1 MKATMEIRDLR
12 MFMALAEELHFGRAA
27 ERLRIS
33 QPPLTKH
40 IQQLEEQL
48 GVMLFDRNKRSV
60 RLTPAG
66 AALVQEARRILNQA
80 EVALQVVRRA
90 QQGETGTLRIGFVAA
105 VVYIGIEALFAR
117 LHRELAGVETVWEE
131 MGSSEQVEALRKDRI
146 DLGFAQVPMGVG
158 EMAAHLVASVPLAAA
173 LPATH
178 RLAGRAKID
187 VAALADEPFIVIPR
201 ESAPGYFDLTAATCL
216 AGGFS
221 PNFRHY
227 AKHLL
232 SVISLVA
239 LGRGV
244 ALVPR
249 TLGTAAVP
257 GVVLKP
263 LTGAPAHAQYSAIWH
278 PGNPSPVLARA
289 VELLG
294 AGGLR

>member
-1 MKATMEIRDLR
+1 MEIRELR
-12 MFMALAEELHFGRAA
+12 MFVALAEELHFGRAA

-40 IQQLEEQL
+40 IQQLEARL

-80 EVALQVVRRA
+80 EVAMQVVRRA
-90 QQGETGTLRIGFVAA
+90 EQGETGTLRIGFVAA
-105 VVYIGIEALFAR
+105 VVYIGIEKLFAR
-117 LHRELAGVETVWEE
+117 LHRELVGVDTVWEE
-131 MGSSEQVEALRKDRI
+131 MGSSEQVEALRNDRI

-158 EMAAHLVASVPLAAA
+158 EMSAHQVARVPLAAA
-173 LPATH
+173 LPADH
-178 RLAGRAKID
+178 PLAGRSRID
-187 VAALADEPFIVIPR
+187 PAALADEPFIVIPR

-216 AGGFS
+216 QAGFS

-232 SVISLVA
+232 SVVSLVA

-249 TLGTAAVP
+249 TLAVAAIP

-289 VELLG
+289 LKLLG
-294 AGGLR
+294 VP

>member
-1 MKATMEIRDLR
+1 M
-12 MFMALAEELHFGRAA
+12 
-27 ERLRIS
+27 
-33 QPPLTKH
+33 
-40 IQQLEEQL
+40 
-48 GVMLFDRNKRSV
+48 
-60 RLTPAG
+60 
-66 AALVQEARRILNQA
+66 
-80 EVALQVVRRA
+80 
-90 QQGETGTLRIGFVAA
+90 
-105 VVYIGIEALFAR
+105 
-117 LHRELAGVETVWEE
+117 
-131 MGSSEQVEALRKDRI
+131 EALRKDRI

-278 PGNPSPVLARA
+278 PENPSPVLARA
-289 VELLG
+289 VALLG
-294 AGGLR
+294 AGG